1 VSHWKHS
8 LVVGLAVAALLLP
21 GSTVSNAAADGPIVI
36 RYASLAPPSS
46 AFGKILKAW
55 GRTFKKETEG
65 RVELRFYTGGSQG
78 DERDFIRKI
87 RAGQIDAAGITTTGM
102 GMVVRPILVL
112 AAPGLITEIEQL
124 YHVRTELRGRFEKLF
139 RDAGFELLTW
149 GDGGKNRLFSTTPFA
164 KPIDLKSRR
173 PWAWKD
179 DPVFAGYLGVIG
191 ANPVRVG
198 ANEVYG
204 GLQTRMIDTVP
215 SSAIMAV
222 AIQWYT
228 KLNYMAKQNLN
239 ILIGGSIMKK
249 ELFDQLTPKDQ
260 EILLRTAERGARVMD
275 KMVIRDDAKAYATLL
290 KRGLKEVDLT
300 PHQAEWDAV
309 ANKAREQLAGRV
321 YSKSLL
327 AEVTKLAAER

>member
-1 VSHWKHS
+1 MSRWKHS
-8 LVVGLAVAALLLP
+8 LVVALAAAALFLP
-21 GSTVSNAAADGPIVI
+21 GSPASEAAADGPIVI

-65 RVELRFYTGGSQG
+65 RAELRFYTGGSQG

-87 RAGQIDAAGITTTGM
+87 RAGQIDAAGITTTGL

-112 AAPGLITEIEQL
+112 SAPGLITEVQQL
-124 YHVRTELRGRFEKLF
+124 YYVRSALRGRFEQMF

-149 GDGGKNRLFSTTPFA
+149 GDGGKNRLFSSKPFA
-164 KPIDLKSRR
+164 KPSDLKSAR

-179 DPVFAGYLGVIG
+179 DPVFAAYLGVIG

-198 ANEVYG
+198 ANEVYA

-228 KLNYMAKQNLN
+228 KLKYVAKQNLN
-239 ILIGGSIMKK
+239 ILIGGSIVKK
-249 ELFDQLTPKDQ
+249 DVFDQLTPEDQ
-260 EILLRTAERGARVMD
+260 RALLETAERAARTSD
-275 KMVIRDDAKAYATLL
+275 KIVVRDDTRAYNTLVE
-290 KRGLKEVDLT
+290 RGLVEVDLT

-309 ANKAREQLAGRV
+309 AKTTREQLAGRV

-327 AEVTKLAAER
+327 EQVAKLAAQK

>member
-1 VSHWKHS
+1 MVWKQV
-8 LVVGLAVAALLLP
+8 LVGALACAALFVP
-21 GSTVSNAAADGPIVI
+21 GSAVSKASADGPIVI

-55 GRTFKKETEG
+55 NRSFKKETQG
-65 RVELRFYTGGSQG
+65 RAELRFYAGGSQG

-87 RAGQIDAAGITTTGM
+87 RAGQIDAAGITTTGL
-102 GMVVRPILVL
+102 GMIVRPILVL
-112 AAPGLITEIEQL
+112 TVPGLITEIDQL
-124 YHVRTELRGRFEKLF
+124 VHVRTQLRSRFESMF

-149 GDGGKNRLFSTTPFA
+149 GDAGKNRLFSSKPFA
-164 KPIDLKSRR
+164 RPDDLKTGR

-179 DPVFAGYLGVIG
+179 DPVFAGYLRVIG

-215 SSAIMAV
+215 CSAVMAV

-228 KLNYMAKQNLN
+228 KLQFMTKQNLN
-239 ILIGGSIMKK
+239 IIIGGSIIKK
-249 ELFDQLTPKDQ
+249 EVFDELTPHDR
-260 EILLRTAERGARVMD
+260 EVLLDTAERSARAMD
-275 KMVIRDDAKAYATLL
+275 KIVLRDDARAYATLL
-290 KRGLKEVDLT
+290 ARGIEEVDLS
-300 PHQAEWDAV
+300 PYASEWDEV
-309 ANKAREQLAGRV
+309 AKRTREQLAGRV

-327 AEVTKLAAER
+327 SEVEKLAAKK

>member
-1 VSHWKHS
+1 VSNWKYS
-8 LVVGLAVAALLLP
+8 LVVAFAVAAFFLP
-21 GSTVSNAAADGPIVI
+21 GGPISNAAANGPIVI
-36 RYASLAPPSS
+36 RYASLAPPGS

-55 GRTFKKETEG
+55 GRTFKTETEG
-65 RVELRFYTGGSQG
+65 RAELRFYTGGSQG

-112 AAPGLITEIEQL
+112 TAPGLITELPQL
-124 YHVRTELRGRFEKLF
+124 YHVRAALRSRFEELF
-139 RDAGFELLTW
+139 RESGFELLAW
-149 GDGGKNRLFSTTPFA
+149 GDGGKNRLFSMEAFA
-164 KPIDLKSRR
+164 KPADLKSLR

-179 DPVFAGYLGVIG
+179 DPVFAGYLSVIG

-228 KLNYMAKQNLN
+228 KLNFMAKQNLN
-239 ILIGGSIMKK
+239 IIIGGSIIKK
-249 ELFDQLTPKDQ
+249 EVFERLTPGDQ
-260 EILLRTAERGARVMD
+260 KILLDTSERAARTSD
-275 KMVIRDDAKAYATLL
+275 KIVIRDDQKAYQTLL
-290 KRGLKEVDLT
+290 ARGITEIDLT
-300 PHQAEWDAV
+300 PYQAEWDAV
-309 ANKAREQLAGRV
+309 AKEARESLAGRV

-327 AEVTKLAAER
+327 AQVEKLASEK

>member
-1 VSHWKHS
+1 
-8 LVVGLAVAALLLP
+8 VVALAVAALFLP
-21 GSTVSNAAADGPIVI
+21 GSPASNAAADGPIVI

-65 RVELRFYTGGSQG
+65 RAELRFYTGGSQG

-87 RAGQIDAAGITTTGM
+87 RAGQIDAEM
-102 GMVVRPILVL
+102 
-112 AAPGLITEIEQL
+112 EQL
-124 YHVRTELRGRFEKLF
+124 YHVRAALRGRFEEMF
-139 RDAGFELLTW
+139 QEAGFELLTW
-149 GDGGKNRLFSTTPFA
+149 GDGGKNRLFSAKPFA
-164 KPIDLKSRR
+164 KPSDLKSMR

-215 SSAIMAV
+215 SSCIMAV

-239 ILIGGSIMKK
+239 VLVGGSIVKH
-249 ELFDQLTPKDQ
+249 EVFARLTPGDQ
-260 EILLRTAERGARVMD
+260 KILLDTAERGARAMD
-275 KMVIRDDAKAYATLL
+275 KIVIRDDERAYQTLL
-290 KRGLKEVDLT
+290 SRGLIEVDLS
-300 PHQAEWDAV
+300 PHKAEWDAV
-309 ANKAREQLAGRV
+309 AKTARDQLAGRV

-327 AEVTKLAAER
+327 AQVTALAAEK

>member
-1 VSHWKHS
+1 MSSWKHS
-8 LVVGLAVAALLLP
+8 LVVAFAAAALFLP
-21 GSTVSNAAADGPIVI
+21 GSPVSNAAADGPIVI

-65 RVELRFYTGGSQG
+65 RAEIRFYTGGSQG

-112 AAPGLITEIEQL
+112 TAPGLITEVQQL
-124 YHVRTELRGRFEKLF
+124 YYVRSALRERFEGMF
-139 RDAGFELLTW
+139 RKAGFELLTW
-149 GDGGKNRLFSTTPFA
+149 GDAGKNRLFSSKPFA
-164 KPIDLKSRR
+164 RPADLKSAR

-198 ANEVYG
+198 ANEVYA

-215 SSAIMAV
+215 ASAIMAV
-222 AIQWYT
+222 AVQWYT
-228 KLNYMAKQNLN
+228 KLNYVAKQNIN
-239 ILIGGSIMKK
+239 ILIGGSIIKTEVFEK
-249 ELFDQLTPKDQ
+249 LTPADQ
-260 EILLRTAERGARVMD
+260 RTLLETAERAARTSD
-275 KMVIRDDAKAYATLL
+275 KIVIRDDLRAYKTLVE
-290 KRGLKEVDLT
+290 RGLKEVDLT
-300 PHQAEWDAV
+300 PYQAEWDAV
-309 ANKAREQLAGRV
+309 AKKAREQMAGRV

-327 AEVTKLAAER
+327 EEVAKLAAQK

>member
-1 VSHWKHS
+1 VSTWKHS
-8 LVVGLAVAALLLP
+8 LVVVLAAAALFIP
-21 GSTVSNAAADGPIVI
+21 GSPASNAAADGPFVI

-65 RVELRFYTGGSQG
+65 RAELRFYTGGSQG

-87 RAGQIDAAGITTTGM
+87 RAGQIDAAGVSTTGM
-102 GMVVRPILVL
+102 GMVVRSSLVL
-112 AAPGLITEIEQL
+112 TAPGLITELEQL
-124 YHVRTELRGRFEKLF
+124 VHVRTRLRGRFEELF

-149 GDGGKNRLFSTTPFA
+149 GDGGKNRLFSANPFA
-164 KPIDLKSRR
+164 RPADLKTGR

-179 DPVFAGYLGVIG
+179 DPVFAAYLRVIG

-215 SSAIMAV
+215 TSALMAV

-228 KLNYMAKQNLN
+228 KLNYMAKQNIN
-239 ILIGGSIMKK
+239 ILIGGSIVKR
-249 ELFDQLTPKDQ
+249 EVFDQLSPEDQ
-260 EILLRTAERGARVMD
+260 KILLDTAERGSRALD
-275 KMVIRDDAKAYATLL
+275 KIVLRDDQRAYQTLL
-290 KRGLKEVDLT
+290 SRGLKEVDLS
-300 PHQAEWDAV
+300 PYQAEWDAV
-309 ANKAREQLAGRV
+309 AKKTREQLAGRV

-327 AEVTKLAAER
+327 AQVTALAAGK